1 MIALKTTIQTL
12 TMTYIRST
20 LRYYYTYIHTYGF
33 DLKLRNLSN
42 ECMCILNSKQEINET
57 CAHHIMV
64 CEVLLS
70 HQNLQLNLY
79 LISCIQDKK
88 SMGQNQID
96 SSLKAEG

>member
-1 MIALKTTIQTL
+1 ML
-12 TMTYIRST
+12 
-20 LRYYYTYIHTYGF
+20 
-33 DLKLRNLSN
+33 
-42 ECMCILNSKQEINET
+42 
-57 CAHHIMV
+57 

-70 HQNLQLNLY
+70 YQNLQLNLY